1 MIFPKSNQKA
11 QDWLTQQWNILLGKK
26 IQPNDLHW
34 LISPFGKTN
43 IIADDFITELAE
55 KEGLIIDK
63 KNENVGL
70 LNSIKDLKLTEKEST
85 FLSQSIID
93 FYEKTSNYN
102 LLILVK
108 WNPFFQVFGK
118 LLNIFFSNRIRQLNI
133 PENNSSNYEELNS
146 KIFNLITPLTNE
158 VKYTIWYRTS
168 KVTGQVLYSGIYSTC
183 TIPSGITCVK
193 AVFPLPNGNA
203 TVILEPKV
211 KQNGDLS
218 LVATGK
224 KFGDPGFYFLLE
236 DSKGQIWAQ
245 YISSFSDH
253 LNITNQG
260 NNIHAIQK
268 LKLWNLNVV
277 QFEYE
282 INKK

>member
-118 LLNIFFSNRIRQLNI
+118 LLNIFFSQKTLFCSDLYAGFACLSYFEMER
-133 PENNSSNYEELNS
+133 
-146 KIFNLITPLTNE
+146 
-158 VKYTIWYRTS
+158 S
-168 KVTGQVLYSGIYSTC
+168 KVMIKEKPGKNAGLLTAYSPKTRAKIVSTC
-183 TIPSGITCVK
+183 
-193 AVFPLPNGNA
+193 LR
-203 TVILEPKV
+203 
-211 KQNGDLS
+211 
-218 LVATGK
+218 
-224 KFGDPGFYFLLE
+224 
-236 DSKGQIWAQ
+236 W
-245 YISSFSDH
+245 
-253 LNITNQG
+253 
-260 NNIHAIQK
+260 
-268 LKLWNLNVV
+268 
-277 QFEYE
+277 
-282 INKK
+282 